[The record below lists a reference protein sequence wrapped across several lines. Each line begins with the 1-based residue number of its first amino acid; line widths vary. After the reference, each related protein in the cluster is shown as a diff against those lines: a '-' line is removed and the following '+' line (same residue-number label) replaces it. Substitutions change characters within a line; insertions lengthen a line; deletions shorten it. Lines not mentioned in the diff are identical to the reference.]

1 MGGSPIPSSV
11 DGDRMAATTGGRGLW
26 LANRLCDLVQV
37 RSGEQGT
44 VVRLHVTP
52 G

>member
-1 MGGSPIPSSV
+1 MTPSSV
-11 DGDRMAATTGGRGLW
+11 DGGRMAPTPAARGLW